1 MTPFEIDIL
10 LHYATTSGDHPL
22 MSNPPPIWR
31 HTINGFLE
39 SGLLACGNDGQA
51 AYVATDRLRA
61 YAEALQRVPLPV
73 QVWVMPDSKTPN
85 DRAKRLARE
94 E

>member
-10 LHYATTSGDHPL
+10 LHYATTRGDHPL
-22 MSNPPPIWR
+22 IDNPPPIWGR
-31 HTINGFLE
+31 TITEFLE
-39 SGLLACGNDGQA
+39 MGLLATGTDGVT

-73 QVWVMPDSKTPN
+73 QSWVMPDSKTPN
-85 DRAKRLARE
+85 V
-94 E
+94 